1 MNSLQGVA
9 PTTAKPDYDLFVS
22 YASRDERY
30 VQELAQHLKGLK
42 RTIDFTV
49 FIDKEELRAG
59 DELRPRIEQALRTSS
74 IFIIVATPYYFSSDW
89 ALPKEFPA
97 IRSAVEASDT
107 KKLITLVY
115 EECDFFLEYYRLT
128 RYLVVDLSRA
138 RRRNYNPIMSNLY
151 KVISATTG

>member
-1 MNSLQGVA
+1 MRAMNYGPA
-9 PTTAKPDYDLFVS
+9 
-22 YASRDERY
+22 
-30 VQELAQHLKGLK
+30 
-42 RTIDFTV
+42 
-49 FIDKEELRAG
+49 
-59 DELRPRIEQALRTSS
+59 IEQALRTSS

>member
-9 PTTAKPDYDLFVS
+9 PATAKPGYDLFVS
-22 YASRDERY
+22 YTSRDERY
-30 VQELAQHLKGLK
+30 VQELAQHLKALK
-42 RTIDFTV
+42 RTIEFTF

-59 DELRPRIEQALRTSS
+59 DELRPRIDQALRTSS
-74 IFIIVATPYYFSSDW
+74 IFIIAATPYYFSSDW

-97 IRSAVEASDT
+97 IKSAVEGSET

-128 RYLVVDLSRA
+128 RYLIADLSKA
-138 RRRNYNPIMSNLY
+138 RRRNYNPIMSDLY
-151 KVISATTG
+151 KFISAIAP